1 MTKQWRS
8 GTVAAIVAAAT
19 MATATSGEAAS
30 PYFEGKRVT
39 LTISNSAGGGMDT
52 SARHVAKIL
61 GKHIPGNPTVVVKNR
76 PGGGHT
82 IGNNWF
88 QEKAKRDGTDLLYT
102 ASSVIDQFNRGGKRI
117 KFNPQKYDYV
127 GSIKFASS
135 VVLIRHEAVK
145 RLRNPSAKPVVVGD
159 TDGVRTHT
167 AITVMAKRYLGDNF
181 RWIVG
186 YKGGKELRLAIQ
198 QGEIDVWGTKNQR
211 QLNNLIKKR
220 KIVQVLYQSGQ
231 VRRPDFAKIPTIW
244 ELIAKKN
251 VPSKEMDAF
260 KFWMAGE
267 PIDHILALPPGGNSK
282 AVGIMREAYKKV
294 AKDPEFLRLVG
305 SVMGKNINPITGPE
319 TGRLILIAT
328 TVSKKARAT
337 LNKIRVEH
345 GLPIGKAK
353 KRKKKK

>member
-1 MTKQWRS
+1 MTKLWRS
-8 GTVAAIVAAAT
+8 GTVAALVAAAT
-19 MATATSGEAAS
+19 LSVTATGEAAS
-30 PYFEGKRVT
+30 PYFEGKRIT

-135 VVLIRHEAVK
+135 VVLMRHEAAK
-145 RLRNPSAKPVVVGD
+145 RLKDASAKPVVVGD

-167 AITVMAKRYLGDNF
+167 AVTVMAKRYLGDNL

-186 YKGGKELRLAIQ
+186 YKGGKELRLAMQ
-198 QGEIDVWGTKNQR
+198 QGEIDVWGTKNQS
-211 QLNNLIKKR
+211 QLDNLLKKR
-220 KIVQVLYQSGQ
+220 KIAQVIYQSGQ
-231 VRRPDFAKIPTIW
+231 VRRPDFAKVPTIW
-244 ELIAKKN
+244 ELVAKKN
-251 VPSKEMDAF
+251 VPSAEMDAF

-267 PIDHILALPPGGNSK
+267 PMDHILALPPGGNAK
-282 AVGIMREAYKKV
+282 AVEIMREAYKKV

-305 SVMGKNINPITGPE
+305 AVMGHNLTALTGQE
-319 TGRLILIAT
+319 TGRLMLVAT
-328 TVSKKARAT
+328 TVTKKARAT

-353 KRKKKK
+353 RLKKK